1 MIFLCILGAYKYF
14 SMLSLSIGVA
24 TNGSA
29 IFSAGRVLNY
39 LLNISIALFLCRELH
54 CFRIHAWLEREILI
68 KDMSV
73 VTAFSALSL
82 SLYLFFFFA
91 LCLYLYLHL
100 WVCVWQ
106 VLGRAV
112 CLPLEKLSLLGRHKH
127 PHKQRCTD
135 AAHSHSR
142 SHYVASV
149 ECPCRTAHPL
159 PQRQCNFNNSTN
171 CVSRQKPLITFRVR
185 APANGWQRWMPAES
199 FHFPTVH
206 SAYVWY
212 GSICCLLLLPS
223 RVRCLLIIDS
233 HCHWSD

>member
-1 MIFLCILGAYKYF
+1 MAVQF
-14 SMLSLSIGVA
+14 SVQA
-24 TNGSA
+24 
-29 IFSAGRVLNY
+29 VY
-39 LLNISIALFLCRELH
+39 LIIYWTFPLH
-54 CFRIHAWLEREILI
+54 CFFAENCIVFESTPDWNE
-68 KDMSV
+68 K
-73 VTAFSALSL
+73 FSLRTCLWWPLSPRFP
-82 SLYLFFFFA
+82 SLFIFFFFFCS
-91 LCLYLYLHL
+91 LSVHLYLYLHL
-100 WVCVWQ
+100 CVCVWQ

-142 SHYVASV
+142 PHYVASV